1 MTDPVILE
9 FNGDCWN
16 NPKTFQEQ
24 INQHPLGEP
33 LVLDLRSEG
42 PCLGALGVSDM
53 INDWLRDR
61 GVSPDSVQLL
71 RFSNPVEFVPYQ
83 KVNCSKISH
92 FLFMVKG
99 YWSHTEPTLETQL
112 GYDRVFGM
120 FIGRMTLSRAAMFYQ
135 CLNDKMVAPFASRMR
150 NAQPFPW
157 TMPAGQSQSL
167 ENLSD
172 WLPLNEQV
180 RLFDWFNGDHIPSID
195 NRTVQDQFVTPS
207 AYRDTNAS
215 LLQHYDKFA
224 VEIVCETYTLGNT
237 FFPTEKTIRPIM
249 AAKPM
254 FVYAP
259 RYYLARLRNLG
270 FKTYHTLWDESYDLY
285 QGPERWRL
293 MRKSMNRL
301 LECSRADQA
310 VVLTQAHEIALH
322 NRKLLWEICN
332 NRVDLFRYDYSAI

>member
-1 MTDPVILE
+1 MTEPVILE

-24 INQHPLGEP
+24 LNHHPLGEP
-33 LVLDLRSEG
+33 LTLDLRSEG
-42 PCLGALGVSDM
+42 PSLGLLGVTHVID
-53 INDWLRDR
+53 NWLRDR
-61 GVSPDSVQLL
+61 SLTPDSVKLL
-71 RFSNPVEFVPYQ
+71 RFSNPVEFLPYQ
-83 KVNCSKISH
+83 KVSCSKISH
-92 FLFMVKG
+92 FFFLVSG
-99 YWSHTEPTLETQL
+99 YWLHTEPALESQL
-112 GYDRVFGM
+112 GYNHVFGL
-120 FIGRMTLSRAAMFYQ
+120 FIGRLSLSRAVIFYK
-135 CLNDKMVAPFASRMR
+135 CLTDKLLNPFASRMR
-150 NAQPFPW
+150 SAQPFFW

-180 RLFDWFNGDHIPSID
+180 RMFDWYNNDHVPSID
-195 NRTVQDQFVTPS
+195 NRTVQDQFATPT

-215 LLQHYDKFA
+215 LLQHYHNFA

-285 QGPERWRL
+285 QGPERWQL

-301 LECSRADQA
+301 IECSRADQA
-310 VVLTQAHEIALH
+310 VLLTQAHEIAQH
-322 NRKLLWEICN
+322 NRTLLWEICN